1 MEQSAER
8 NNSNREAFAAAKAF
22 LDSHKRFF
30 LASHARTDGD
40 DLGSVLAI
48 VEILKSM
55 GKYAVPAAAGGVPP
69 SLKFLPGQH
78 AVAEKFPT
86 KESFDA
92 IILSGCSSP
101 ERTAMDE
108 VIKSTLPI
116 LNIDHHP
123 DNSLYGA
130 VNVVDSTKSSVAELV
145 YDFIKFLGQPITP
158 EISKDLLT
166 GIFTDTGSFIHAN
179 TSAETLKVAGEL
191 VEGGARTDSI
201 HASTYTKDLSAM
213 KAWAIAMENTK
224 VDEKNKIVLSVLS
237 DDDIQKIGMVNDDT
251 FGGFVNF
258 LQAVPNTRLAIFI
271 YQDGEYVK
279 GSIRSDTDR
288 GFNVSKLAKFFGGGG
303 HVLASGFRVKGKVT
317 KTEKG
322 WQIE

>member
-1 MEQSAER
+1 MEQNLEK
-8 NNSNREAFAAAKAF
+8 NSGNQEAFAAAKAF
-22 LDSHKRFF
+22 LDSHQRFF
-30 LASHARTDGD
+30 LASHALTDGD

-48 VEILKSM
+48 VEVLKSM
-55 GKYAVPAAAGGVPP
+55 GKYAVPAAVGGVPP

-78 AVAEKFPT
+78 AVIDNFHDDN
-86 KESFDA
+86 FDA

-101 ERTAMDE
+101 ERTGMDE
-108 VIKSTLPI
+108 VTKSTVPI

-123 DNSLYGA
+123 DNSLYGT
-130 VNVVDSTKSSVAELV
+130 VNVVDPTKSSVAELV
-145 YDFIKFLGQPITP
+145 YDFIKFLGQPVTP

-201 HASTYTKDLSAM
+201 HASTYTKDLPAM

-237 DDDIQKIGMVNDDT
+237 AEDIQKIGAVNDDT

-258 LQAVPNTRLAIFI
+258 LQTVPNTKLAIFI

-288 GFNVSKLAKFFGGGG
+288 GFNVSRLAKFFGGGG
-303 HVLASGFRVKGKVT
+303 HVLASGFRVKGKVV
-317 KTEKG
+317 KTVSG
-322 WQIE
+322 WKIE

>member
-1 MEQSAER
+1 MEQSAEK
-8 NNSNREAFAAAKAF
+8 NNSNQEAFAAAKAF
-22 LDSHKRFF
+22 LLSHERFF

-40 DLGSVLAI
+40 DLGSVLAM
-48 VEILKSM
+48 VEVLKSM
-55 GKYAVPAAAGGVPP
+55 GKHAVPAAVGGVPP

-78 AVAEKFPT
+78 AVIDNFHDDN
-86 KESFDA
+86 FDA

-101 ERTAMDE
+101 ERTGMDE
-108 VIKSTLPI
+108 VIKSTLPV

-130 VNVVDSTKSSVAELV
+130 VNVVDPTKSSVAELV
-145 YDFIKFLGQPITP
+145 YDFIKFLGQPVTP

-166 GIFTDTGSFIHAN
+166 GIFTDTGSFIHSN

-201 HASTYTKDLSAM
+201 HASTYTKDLSSM

-237 DDDIQKIGMVNDDT
+237 GEDIGNIGDVNDDT

-258 LQAVPNTRLAIFI
+258 LQTVPNTKLAIFI

-303 HVLASGFRVKGKVT
+303 HVLASGFSVKGKVV

-322 WQIE
+322 WKIE